1 MRNHFDKILIS
12 FAVLVLCLPFMASD
26 LVAIQP
32 TGSLARGIYIKS
44 EINSLLKPGDI
55 VSVSFKSEDIT
66 KRPDVYPLPDNL
78 PWNSFIKVIAG
89 VPGDQI
95 DITEDK
101 LFINGLYTGPIHSQ
115 DSKGRPLSRVMTGRY
130 HLQKDW
136 YFVTTP
142 HNKSYDSRYL
152 GPIHLSQ
159 LKIAKPLWLL
169 PTDTPFSGKGDIYGQ
184 R

>member
-1 MRNHFDKILIS
+1 MQKRFDIILVS
-12 FAVLVLCLPFMASD
+12 VAVLVFSLPFVASD

-44 EINSLLKPGDI
+44 GINGQLKPGDI
-55 VSVSFKSEDIT
+55 VSVSFSSENIAE
-66 KRPDVYPLPDNL
+66 RPNVYPPPSDL
-78 PWNSFIKVIAG
+78 PWYSFIKVIAG

-95 DITEDK
+95 NITEDK
-101 LFINGLYTGPIHSQ
+101 LFINGLYAGPVHCQ
-115 DSKGRPLSRVMTGRY
+115 DSKGRPLSRVMTERY

-142 HNKSYDSRYL
+142 HPRSYDSRYY
-152 GPIHLSQ
+152 GPVHFSQ
-159 LKIAKPLWLL
+159 LKIATPLWLL
-169 PTDTPFSGKGDIYGQ
+169 PTDTPFSGEGEIYGQ